1 MASSSDNIL
10 LSYIKQTVYG
20 AIPVGN
26 FTVFRGITESLSG
39 DPTTKEADE
48 ITGDNLPTGQ
58 LVTGLDLKGDL
69 NGELAP
75 TKSHADF
82 IAAAMRSAWGG
93 TITTGALALTI
104 NTTAK
109 TISRAA
115 GSFVT
120 DGFKVNDFV
129 QLSNFTNGVNNEIVQ
144 LSSVS
149 ALSVGY
155 IGPITMVNETGGAT
169 TTMVRPNFVQLGS
182 TDTYFTM
189 EKKFTDLTNKSLLYQ
204 DWTPNDLMIDLKY
217 GSIAMVK
224 FGMVGMDDKGWTKP
238 ATPFTNTR
246 TIDPVSTELA
256 LNCSADVGVV
266 WVDGAAV
273 CLEGLSV
280 AVNHNRKP
288 ANCLGTLAP
297 KDQVAMQPTVD
308 VKADLN
314 LTDTAFNY
322 LDKKMFQTPMSVLF
336 PIRQLG
342 KGYAIHIPAVQFSI
356 PDPKREG
363 KGNINK
369 LSLTGKA
376 RKDSTMGNALRIY
389 AFGASA

>member
-1 MASSSDNIL
+1 MASSSDNIKV
-10 LSYIKQTVYG
+10 SYIKQAAFG
-20 AIPVGN
+20 AIPAGN
-26 FTVFRGITESLSG
+26 FEVFRGTTESLSG
-39 DPTTKEADE
+39 DPTTKESDE

-69 NGELAP
+69 NAELAP
-75 TKSHADF
+75 TISHQDF
-82 IAAAMRSAWGG
+82 MAAAMRTTWGG

-104 NTTAK
+104 NTSAK
-109 TISRAA
+109 TIARAA

-129 QLSNFTNGVNNEIVQ
+129 ALSNFTNTQNNEIVQ
-144 LSSVS
+144 LSTVA

-155 IGPITMVNETGGAT
+155 IGPTTMVNETGGAT
-169 TTMVRPNFVQLGS
+169 TTMVRPNYAQIGT
-182 TDTYFTM
+182 TDTYFTI
-189 EKKFTDLTNKSLLYQ
+189 EKLFSDLTNKSLLYQ
-204 DWTPNDLMIDLKY
+204 DWTPNDFMIDIKY
-217 GSIAMVK
+217 GSVATVK
-224 FGMVGMDDKGWTKP
+224 FGMVGMGDSGWTKP
-238 ATPFTNTR
+238 ATPFTNSR
-246 TIDPVSTELA
+246 TINAVGTETA

-280 AVNHNRKP
+280 TVNHGRKP
-288 ANCLGTLAP
+288 ANCLGSLAAR
-297 KDQVAMQPTVD
+297 DQVAGQPTID

-314 LTDTAFNY
+314 LTNSAFDY
-322 LDKKMFQTPMSVLF
+322 LDKKMLQTPMGILF

-342 KGYAIHIPAVQFSI
+342 KGYAVHVPAVQFSI

-369 LSLTGKA
+369 ISLTGKA
-376 RKDSTMGNALRIY
+376 KKDSTMLNALRIY
-389 AFGASA
+389 KF